1 MKNLKK
7 LWAIFGLVLVVG
19 LLAFLVL
26 NREKFEQKKYSV
38 VSTSFP
44 GYDFARA
51 VTKNT
56 NISTKMLVKPGAE
69 THTYEPTPQDIIDI
83 KNADMFVYVGGDSDT
98 WVEKI
103 LKDVDTKKT
112 HVVKLVDL
120 VSTVEEEIVEGME
133 DEDEH
138 EHDHDHDHS
147 HSHKHDDHDHDH
159 DHKHDH
165 DHDHH
170 HDHESHA
177 HKHDHEEEEEGLEID
192 EHVWTSPKNAMEIV
206 KKIAKVA
213 SEIDAAEK
221 NKIDDNAEKYVAEI
235 AQVDKDLHQAIDG
248 KISEIV
254 VADRFPFRYFAD
266 EFGLKYAAAF
276 SGCSEQTEASAKTIS
291 FLINKVKQDKVKKI
305 YKIELSNGKIA
316 ETVSKDTGAE
326 VLELHSAHNVTA
338 DDFSKGVTYVDLI
351 KRNLSV
357 LSK

>member
-138 EHDHDHDHS
+138 EHDHDHDH
-147 HSHKHDDHDHDH
+147 KHDHDH

-165 DHDHH
+165 DHDH
-170 HDHESHA
+170 ESHA
-177 HKHDHEEEEEGLEID
+177 HKHDHDEEEEGPEID
-192 EHVWTSPKNAMEIV
+192 EHVWTSPKKAMEIV
-206 KKIAKVA
+206 KKIAEVA
-213 SEIDAAEK
+213 SEIDVAEK
-221 NKIDDNAEKYVAEI
+221 NKINDNAEKYVAEI

-338 DDFSKGVTYVDLI
+338 EDFSKGVTYVDLM
-351 KRNLSV
+351 KRNLV
-357 LSK
+357 ALSK

>member
-26 NREKFEQKKYSV
+26 NREKFEQKKHSV

-120 VSTVEEEIVEGME
+120 VSTVEEEIVDGME
-133 DEDEH
+133 DEDDHEH
-138 EHDHDHDHS
+138 YHDHDHDHA
-147 HSHKHDDHDHDH
+147 KHNHADHDHDH
-159 DHKHDH
+159 EHHHHHD
-165 DHDHH
+165 
-170 HDHESHA
+170 HDHESHE
-177 HKHDHEEEEEGLEID
+177 HKHDHEEEEGPEID
-192 EHVWTSPKNAMEIV
+192 EHVWTSPKKAMEIV
-206 KKIAKVA
+206 KKIAEVA
-213 SEIDAAEK
+213 SEIDVAEK

-338 DDFSKGVTYVDLI
+338 DDFLKGVTYVDLM
-351 KRNLSV
+351 KRNLAA

>member
-98 WVEKI
+98 WVKKI

-138 EHDHDHDHS
+138 EHDHDH
-147 HSHKHDDHDHDH
+147 
-159 DHKHDH
+159 
-165 DHDHH
+165 
-170 HDHESHA
+170 ESHE
-177 HKHDHEEEEEGLEID
+177 HKHDHEEEEEGAEID
-192 EHVWTSPKNAMEIV
+192 EHVWTSPKKAMEIV

-235 AQVDKDLHQAIDG
+235 VQVDKDLHQAIDG
-248 KISEIV
+248 KILEIV

-291 FLINKVKQDKVKKI
+291 FLINKVKQDKIKKI

-338 DDFSKGVTYVDLI
+338 DDFSKGVTYVDLM
-351 KRNLSV
+351 KRNLV
-357 LSK
+357 ALSK

>member
-83 KNADMFVYVGGDSDT
+83 KNADMFVYVGGDSDD
-98 WVEKI
+98 WVKKV

-138 EHDHDHDHS
+138 DHNHD
-147 HSHKHDDHDHDH
+147 
-159 DHKHDH
+159 
-165 DHDHH
+165 

-177 HKHDHEEEEEGLEID
+177 HKHEHDEEEEGPEID
-192 EHVWTSPKNAMEIV
+192 EHVWTSPKKAMEIV
-206 KKIAKVA
+206 KKIAEVA
-213 SEIDAAEK
+213 SEIDAEEK
-221 NKIDDNAEKYVAEI
+221 TKINDNTEKYVAEI

-338 DDFSKGVTYVDLI
+338 EDFSKGVTYVDLM
-351 KRNLSV
+351 KRNLLA

>member
-83 KNADMFVYVGGDSDT
+83 KNADMFIYVGGDSDT
-98 WVEKI
+98 WVKKI

-138 EHDHDHDHS
+138 DHD
-147 HSHKHDDHDHDH
+147 
-159 DHKHDH
+159 
-165 DHDHH
+165 

-177 HKHDHEEEEEGLEID
+177 HKHDHDEEEEGPEID
-192 EHVWTSPKNAMEIV
+192 EHVWTSPKKAMEIV

-213 SEIDAAEK
+213 SEIDAAEET
-221 NKIDDNAEKYVAEI
+221 KINDNAEKYVAEI

-291 FLINKVKQDKVKKI
+291 FLINKVKQDKIKKI

-338 DDFSKGVTYVDLI
+338 DDFSKGVTYVDLM
-351 KRNLSV
+351 KRNLLA

>member
-69 THTYEPTPQDIIDI
+69 THIYEPTPQDIIDI

-120 VSTVEEEIVEGME
+120 VSTVNEEIVEGME
-133 DEDEH
+133 DD
-138 EHDHDHDHS
+138 DHDHDHK
-147 HSHKHDDHDHDH
+147 HSHNHDHSHGHDHDHDH
-159 DHKHDH
+159 DHDHEHEHDH
-165 DHDHH
+165 DED
-170 HDHESHA
+170 EV
-177 HKHDHEEEEEGLEID
+177 EIE
-192 EHVWTSPKNAMEIV
+192 EHVWTSPKKAMEIV
-206 KKIAKVA
+206 KKIAKIA

-235 AQVDKDLHQAIDG
+235 AEVDKDLHQAIDG

-266 EFGLKYAAAF
+266 EFGLKYSAAF

-291 FLINKVKQDKVKKI
+291 FLINKVKQDKIKKI

-338 DDFSKGVTYVDLI
+338 DDFSKGVTYVDLM
-351 KRNLSV
+351 KRNLAA

>member
-38 VSTSFP
+38 VSTSFS

-83 KNADMFVYVGGDSDT
+83 KNADMFVYVGGDSDD
-98 WVEKI
+98 WVKKV

-138 EHDHDHDHS
+138 DHEHDHDHS
-147 HSHKHDDHDHDH
+147 HSHEHDHDH

-165 DHDHH
+165 D
-170 HDHESHA
+170 
-177 HKHDHEEEEEGLEID
+177 EEEEGPEID
-192 EHVWTSPKNAMEIV
+192 EHVWTSPKKAMEIV

-213 SEIDAAEK
+213 SEIDAAEET
-221 NKIDDNAEKYVAEI
+221 KINDNAEKYVAEI

-291 FLINKVKQDKVKKI
+291 FLINKVKQDKIKKI

-338 DDFSKGVTYVDLI
+338 DDFSKGVTYVDLM
-351 KRNLSV
+351 KRNLLA

>member
-56 NISTKMLVKPGAE
+56 NISAKMLVKPGAE

-98 WVEKI
+98 WVKKI

-138 EHDHDHDHS
+138 DHEHDHDHS
-147 HSHKHDDHDHDH
+147 HSHEHDHDH

-165 DHDHH
+165 D
-170 HDHESHA
+170 
-177 HKHDHEEEEEGLEID
+177 EEEEGPEID
-192 EHVWTSPKNAMEIV
+192 EHVWTSPKKAMEIV

-213 SEIDAAEK
+213 SEIDAAKET
-221 NKIDDNAEKYVAEI
+221 KINDNAEKYVAEI

-291 FLINKVKQDKVKKI
+291 FMINKVKQDKVKKI

-338 DDFSKGVTYVDLI
+338 DDFSKGVTYVDLM
-351 KRNLSV
+351 KRNLAA

>member
-83 KNADMFVYVGGDSDT
+83 KNADMFIYVGGDSDT
-98 WVEKI
+98 WVKKI

-138 EHDHDHDHS
+138 DHEHDHDHS
-147 HSHKHDDHDHDH
+147 HSHEHDHDH

-165 DHDHH
+165 D
-170 HDHESHA
+170 
-177 HKHDHEEEEEGLEID
+177 EEEEGPEID
-192 EHVWTSPKNAMEIV
+192 EHVWTSPKKAMEIV
-206 KKIAKVA
+206 KKIAEVA
-213 SEIDAAEK
+213 SEIDAEEK
-221 NKIDDNAEKYVAEI
+221 TKINDNTEKYVAEI

-338 DDFSKGVTYVDLI
+338 EDFSKGVTYVDLM
-351 KRNLSV
+351 KRNLV
-357 LSK
+357 ALSK

>member
-83 KNADMFVYVGGDSDT
+83 KNADMFIYVGGDSDT

-112 HVVKLVDL
+112 HVMKLIDL
-120 VSTVEEEIVEGME
+120 VSTVNEEIVEGME

-138 EHDHDHDHS
+138 DHEHDHDHS
-147 HSHKHDDHDHDH
+147 HSHEHDHDH

-165 DHDHH
+165 D
-170 HDHESHA
+170 
-177 HKHDHEEEEEGLEID
+177 EEEEGPEID
-192 EHVWTSPKNAMEIV
+192 EHVWTSPKKAMEIV

-213 SEIDAAEK
+213 SEIDAAEET
-221 NKIDDNAEKYVAEI
+221 KINDNAEKYVAEI

-254 VADRFPFRYFAD
+254 VADRFPFRYLAD

-338 DDFSKGVTYVDLI
+338 DDFSKGVTYVDLM
-351 KRNLSV
+351 KRNLLA

>member
-83 KNADMFVYVGGDSDT
+83 KNADMFIYVGGDSDT

-120 VSTVEEEIVEGME
+120 VSTVNEEIVEGME

-138 EHDHDHDHS
+138 DHDHN
-147 HSHKHDDHDHDH
+147 HD
-159 DHKHDH
+159 
-165 DHDHH
+165 
-170 HDHESHA
+170 HDHESHEY
-177 HKHDHEEEEEGLEID
+177 KHEHDEEEEGPEID
-192 EHVWTSPKNAMEIV
+192 EHVWTSPKKAMEIV
-206 KKIAKVA
+206 KKIADVA
-213 SEIDAAEK
+213 SEIDADEK
-221 NKIDDNAEKYVAEI
+221 TKINDNAEKYVAEI

-291 FLINKVKQDKVKKI
+291 FLINKVKQDKIKKI

-338 DDFSKGVTYVDLI
+338 DDFSKGVTYVDLM
-351 KRNLSV
+351 KRNLAA

>member
-83 KNADMFVYVGGDSDT
+83 KNADMFVYVGGDSDD
-98 WVEKI
+98 WVKKV

-138 EHDHDHDHS
+138 DHEHDHD
-147 HSHKHDDHDHDH
+147 
-159 DHKHDH
+159 
-165 DHDHH
+165 
-170 HDHESHA
+170 
-177 HKHDHEEEEEGLEID
+177 EEEEGPEID
-192 EHVWTSPKNAMEIV
+192 EHVWTSPKKAMEIV

-338 DDFSKGVTYVDLI
+338 NDFSKGVTYVDLV
-351 KRNLSV
+351 KRNLAA

>member
-83 KNADMFVYVGGDSDT
+83 KNADMFIYVGGDSDT

-120 VSTVEEEIVEGME
+120 VSTVNEEIVEGME

-138 EHDHDHDHS
+138 DHEHDHDHD
-147 HSHKHDDHDHDH
+147 HDDHDHDH
-159 DHKHDH
+159 DHNHDHKHDH
-165 DHDHH
+165 DGHDHDD
-170 HDHESHA
+170 HD
-177 HKHDHEEEEEGLEID
+177 EEEGAEID
-192 EHVWTSPKNAMEIV
+192 EHVWTSPKKAMEIV
-206 KKIAKVA
+206 KKIAEVA
-213 SEIDAAEK
+213 SEIDTDEK
-221 NKIDDNAEKYVAEI
+221 TKINDNAEKYVAEI

-316 ETVSKDTGAE
+316 ETVSRDTGAE

-338 DDFSKGVTYVDLI
+338 DDFSKGVTYVDLM
-351 KRNLSV
+351 KRNLSA

>member
-56 NISTKMLVKPGAE
+56 NISAKMLVKPGAE
-69 THTYEPTPQDIIDI
+69 THIYEPTPQDIIDI

-138 EHDHDHDHS
+138 EHDHDHDH
-147 HSHKHDDHDHDH
+147 
-159 DHKHDH
+159 KHDH
-165 DHDHH
+165 D

-177 HKHDHEEEEEGLEID
+177 HKHDHDEEEEGPEID
-192 EHVWTSPKNAMEIV
+192 EHVWTSPKKAMEIV
-206 KKIAKVA
+206 KKIAEVA
-213 SEIDAAEK
+213 SEIDVAEK
-221 NKIDDNAEKYVAEI
+221 NKINDNAEKYVAEI
-235 AQVDKDLHQAIDG
+235 AEVDKDLHQAIDG

-291 FLINKVKQDKVKKI
+291 FLINKVKQEKIKKI

-326 VLELHSAHNVTA
+326 VLELHSAHNVTV
-338 DDFSKGVTYVDLI
+338 DDFSKGVTYVDLM
-351 KRNLSV
+351 KRNLLA

>member
-112 HVVKLVDL
+112 HVMKLIDL
-120 VSTVEEEIVEGME
+120 VSTVNEEIVEGME
-133 DEDEH
+133 DEGEH
-138 EHDHDHDHS
+138 EHDHDHEH
-147 HSHKHDDHDHDH
+147 HHEHDHDH
-159 DHKHDH
+159 ESHEHKHDH
-165 DHDHH
+165 D
-170 HDHESHA
+170 
-177 HKHDHEEEEEGLEID
+177 EEEEGPEID
-192 EHVWTSPKNAMEIV
+192 EHVWTSPKKAMEIV
-206 KKIAKVA
+206 KKIAEVA
-213 SEIDAAEK
+213 SEIDVAEK

-291 FLINKVKQDKVKKI
+291 FLINKVKQDKIKKI

-338 DDFSKGVTYVDLI
+338 DDFSKGVTYVDLM
-351 KRNLSV
+351 KRNLLA

>member
-19 LLAFLVL
+19 LLVFLVL

-56 NISTKMLVKPGAE
+56 NISTIMLVKPGAE

-98 WVEKI
+98 WVKKI

-138 EHDHDHDHS
+138 EHDHDHDH
-147 HSHKHDDHDHDH
+147 
-159 DHKHDH
+159 KHDH
-165 DHDHH
+165 DHDH
-170 HDHESHA
+170 ESHEY
-177 HKHDHEEEEEGLEID
+177 KHEHEEEEEGPEID
-192 EHVWTSPKNAMEIV
+192 EHVWTSPKKAMEIV

-338 DDFSKGVTYVDLI
+338 DDFSKGVTYVDLM
-351 KRNLSV
+351 KRNLLA

>member
-7 LWAIFGLVLVVG
+7 LWAIFGLVSMVG

-83 KNADMFVYVGGDSDT
+83 KNADMFIYVGGDSDT

-138 EHDHDHDHS
+138 EHY
-147 HSHKHDDHDHDH
+147 HDHDH
-159 DHKHDH
+159 DHAKHNHADH
-165 DHDHH
+165 DHDHEH
-170 HDHESHA
+170 HHHHDHDHESHE
-177 HKHDHEEEEEGLEID
+177 HKHEHDEEEEGPEID
-192 EHVWTSPKNAMEIV
+192 EHVWTSPKKAMEIV
-206 KKIAKVA
+206 KKIADVA
-213 SEIDAAEK
+213 SEIDADEK
-221 NKIDDNAEKYVAEI
+221 TKINDNAEKYVAEI

-291 FLINKVKQDKVKKI
+291 FLINKVKQEKIKKI
-305 YKIELSNGKIA
+305 YRIELSNGKIA

-338 DDFSKGVTYVDLI
+338 EDFSKGVTYVDLM
-351 KRNLSV
+351 KRNLV
-357 LSK
+357 ALSK

>member
-83 KNADMFVYVGGDSDT
+83 KNADMFIYVGGDSDT

-133 DEDEH
+133 DEN
-138 EHDHDHDHS
+138 EHDHGHA
-147 HSHKHDDHDHDH
+147 DHDHDH
-159 DHKHDH
+159 DHDHDYDHKHDH
-165 DHDHH
+165 D

-177 HKHDHEEEEEGLEID
+177 HKHDHDEEEEGPEID
-192 EHVWTSPKNAMEIV
+192 EHVWTSPKKAMEIV
-206 KKIAKVA
+206 KKIAEVA
-213 SEIDAAEK
+213 SEIDAEEK
-221 NKIDDNAEKYVAEI
+221 TKINDNTEKYVAEI
-235 AQVDKDLHQAIDG
+235 AQVDNDLHQAIDG

-266 EFGLKYAAAF
+266 EFSLKYAAAF

-291 FLINKVKQDKVKKI
+291 FLINEVKQDKVKKI

-338 DDFSKGVTYVDLI
+338 DDFSKGVTYVDLM
-351 KRNLSV
+351 KRNLAA

>member
-103 LKDVDTKKT
+103 LKDIDRKKT
-112 HVVKLVDL
+112 HVVRLVDL
-120 VSTVEEEIVEGME
+120 VSTVNEEIVEGME
-133 DEDEH
+133 DEN
-138 EHDHDHDHS
+138 EHDHDHD
-147 HSHKHDDHDHDH
+147 DHDHDR
-159 DHKHDH
+159 DHKHSHDH
-165 DHDHH
+165 DHSHG
-170 HDHESHA
+170 HDHDHNHA
-177 HKHDHEEEEEGLEID
+177 HKHDHDEEEEGSEID
-192 EHVWTSPKNAMEIV
+192 EHVWTSPKKAMEIV

-213 SEIDAAEK
+213 SEIDAAEEA
-221 NKIDDNAEKYVAEI
+221 KINDNAEKYVAEI
-235 AQVDKDLHQAIDG
+235 AQVDKDLHQAIDD

-266 EFGLKYAAAF
+266 EFGLKYSAAF

-291 FLINKVKQDKVKKI
+291 FLINKVKQDKIKKI

-338 DDFSKGVTYVDLI
+338 DDFSKGVTYVDLL
-351 KRNLSV
+351 KRNLAA

>member
-56 NISTKMLVKPGAE
+56 NISAKMLVKPGAE

-83 KNADMFVYVGGDSDT
+83 KNADMFVYVGGDSDD
-98 WVEKI
+98 WVKKI

-138 EHDHDHDHS
+138 EHDHDDHDH
-147 HSHKHDDHDHDH
+147 DHEHDH

-165 DHDHH
+165 DH
-170 HDHESHA
+170 ESHE
-177 HKHDHEEEEEGLEID
+177 HKHDHDEEEEGPEID
-192 EHVWTSPKNAMEIV
+192 EHVWTSPKKAMEIV
-206 KKIAKVA
+206 KKIAEVA
-213 SEIDAAEK
+213 SEIDTDEK
-221 NKIDDNAEKYVAEI
+221 TKINDNAEKYVAEI

-291 FLINKVKQDKVKKI
+291 FLINKVKQEKIKKI
-305 YKIELSNGKIA
+305 YMIELSNGKIA

-338 DDFSKGVTYVDLI
+338 DDFSKGVTYVDLM
-351 KRNLSV
+351 KRNLAA

>member
-83 KNADMFVYVGGDSDT
+83 KNADMFIYVGGDSDT
-98 WVEKI
+98 WVKKI

-138 EHDHDHDHS
+138 DHEHDHDHDHD
-147 HSHKHDDHDHDH
+147 HDDHDHDH
-159 DHKHDH
+159 DHESHEHKHDH
-165 DHDHH
+165 D
-170 HDHESHA
+170 
-177 HKHDHEEEEEGLEID
+177 EEEEGPEID
-192 EHVWTSPKNAMEIV
+192 EHVWTSPKKAMEIV

-221 NKIDDNAEKYVAEI
+221 TKIDDNAEKYVAEI
-235 AQVDKDLHQAIDG
+235 AEVDKDLHQAIDG

-266 EFGLKYAAAF
+266 EFSLKYAAAF

-291 FLINKVKQDKVKKI
+291 FLINKVKQEKIKKI
-305 YKIELSNGKIA
+305 YMIELSNGKIA

-338 DDFSKGVTYVDLI
+338 DDFSKGVTYVDLM
-351 KRNLSV
+351 KRNLAA

>member
-83 KNADMFVYVGGDSDT
+83 KNADMFIYVGGDSDT
-98 WVEKI
+98 WVKKI
-103 LKDVDTKKT
+103 LKDVDTKKI

-138 EHDHDHDHS
+138 DHEHDHDHDHD
-147 HSHKHDDHDHDH
+147 HDDHDHDH
-159 DHKHDH
+159 DHNHDHKHDH
-165 DHDHH
+165 DGHDHDD
-170 HDHESHA
+170 HD
-177 HKHDHEEEEEGLEID
+177 EEEGAEID
-192 EHVWTSPKNAMEIV
+192 EHVWTSPKKAMEIV

-213 SEIDAAEK
+213 SEIDTAEK
-221 NKIDDNAEKYVAEI
+221 NKIDDNTEKYVAEI

-266 EFGLKYAAAF
+266 EFSLKYAAAF

-291 FLINKVKQDKVKKI
+291 FLINKVKQEKIKKI

-338 DDFSKGVTYVDLI
+338 DDFSKGVTYVDLM
-351 KRNLSV
+351 KRNLV
-357 LSK
+357 ALSK

>member
-112 HVVKLVDL
+112 HVMKLIDL
-120 VSTVEEEIVEGME
+120 VSTVNEEIVEGME

-138 EHDHDHDHS
+138 DHEHDHDHS
-147 HSHKHDDHDHDH
+147 HSHEHDHDH

-165 DHDHH
+165 D
-170 HDHESHA
+170 
-177 HKHDHEEEEEGLEID
+177 EEEEGPEID
-192 EHVWTSPKNAMEIV
+192 EHVWTSPKKAMEIV

-213 SEIDAAEK
+213 SEIDAAEET
-221 NKIDDNAEKYVAEI
+221 KINDNAEKYVAEI

-291 FLINKVKQDKVKKI
+291 FLINKVKQDKIKKI

-338 DDFSKGVTYVDLI
+338 DDFSKGVTYVDLM
-351 KRNLSV
+351 KRNLV
-357 LSK
+357 ALSK

>member
-7 LWAIFGLVLVVG
+7 LWAVFGLILMVG
-19 LLAFLVL
+19 LLAVLVL

-56 NISTKMLVKPGAE
+56 NISAKMLVKPGAE

-83 KNADMFVYVGGDSDT
+83 KNADMFIYVGGDSDT
-98 WVEKI
+98 WVKKI

-120 VSTVEEEIVEGME
+120 VSTVNEEIVEGME

-138 EHDHDHDHS
+138 DHEHDHDHDHD
-147 HSHKHDDHDHDH
+147 HDDHDHDH
-159 DHKHDH
+159 DHNHDHKHDH
-165 DHDHH
+165 DGHDHDD
-170 HDHESHA
+170 HD
-177 HKHDHEEEEEGLEID
+177 EEEGAEID
-192 EHVWTSPKNAMEIV
+192 EHVWTSPKKAMEIV
-206 KKIAKVA
+206 KKIAEVA

-338 DDFSKGVTYVDLI
+338 DDFSKGVTYVDLM
-351 KRNLSV
+351 KRNLAA

>member
-56 NISTKMLVKPGAE
+56 NISAKMLVKPGAE

-83 KNADMFVYVGGDSDT
+83 KNADMFIYVGGDSDT

-120 VSTVEEEIVEGME
+120 VSTVNEEIVEGME

-138 EHDHDHDHS
+138 DHEHDHDHDHD
-147 HSHKHDDHDHDH
+147 HDDYDHDHDHNH

-165 DHDHH
+165 DGHDHDD
-170 HDHESHA
+170 HD
-177 HKHDHEEEEEGLEID
+177 EEEGAEID
-192 EHVWTSPKNAMEIV
+192 EHVWTSPKKAMEIV
-206 KKIAKVA
+206 KKIAEVA
-213 SEIDAAEK
+213 SEIDTDEK
-221 NKIDDNAEKYVAEI
+221 TKINDNAEKYVAEI

-291 FLINKVKQDKVKKI
+291 FLINKVKQEKIKKI

-338 DDFSKGVTYVDLI
+338 EDFSKGVTYVDLM
-351 KRNLSV
+351 KRNL
-357 LSK
+357 LALNK

>member
-19 LLAFLVL
+19 LLVFLVL

-83 KNADMFVYVGGDSDT
+83 KNADMFIYVGGDSDT

-120 VSTVEEEIVEGME
+120 VSTVNEEIVEGME

-138 EHDHDHDHS
+138 DHEHDHDHS
-147 HSHKHDDHDHDH
+147 HSHEHDYDY

-165 DHDHH
+165 D
-170 HDHESHA
+170 
-177 HKHDHEEEEEGLEID
+177 EEEEGPEID
-192 EHVWTSPKNAMEIV
+192 EHVWTSPKKAMEIV

-213 SEIDAAEK
+213 SEIDAAEET
-221 NKIDDNAEKYVAEI
+221 KINDNAEKYVAEI

-338 DDFSKGVTYVDLI
+338 EDFSKGVTYVDLM
-351 KRNLSV
+351 KRNLAA

>member
-19 LLAFLVL
+19 LLAFLIL

-103 LKDVDTKKT
+103 LKDVGTKKT

-133 DEDEH
+133 DEDDH

-147 HSHKHDDHDHDH
+147 HSHKHDDHDHNH

-165 DHDHH
+165 DGHDHDD
-170 HDHESHA
+170 HD
-177 HKHDHEEEEEGLEID
+177 EEEGAEID
-192 EHVWTSPKNAMEIV
+192 EHVWTSPKKAMEIV

-213 SEIDAAEK
+213 SEIDTAEK
-221 NKIDDNAEKYVAEI
+221 NKIDDNTEKYVAEI
-235 AQVDKDLHQAIDG
+235 AAVDKDLHQVIDG

-291 FLINKVKQDKVKKI
+291 FLINKVKQDKIKKI

-338 DDFSKGVTYVDLI
+338 DDFSKGVTYVDLM
-351 KRNLSV
+351 KRNLLA

>member
-138 EHDHDHDHS
+138 EHDHDHDH
-147 HSHKHDDHDHDH
+147 KHDHDH

-165 DHDHH
+165 D

-177 HKHDHEEEEEGLEID
+177 HKHDHEEEEEGPEID
-192 EHVWTSPKNAMEIV
+192 EHVWTSPKKAMEIV
-206 KKIAKVA
+206 KKIAEVA
-213 SEIDAAEK
+213 SEIDVDGK
-221 NKIDDNAEKYVAEI
+221 TKINDNAEKYVAEI
-235 AQVDKDLHQAIDG
+235 AQVDKDLHQVIDG

-338 DDFSKGVTYVDLI
+338 DDFSKGVTYVDLM
-351 KRNLSV
+351 KRNLV
-357 LSK
+357 ALSK

>member
-133 DEDEH
+133 D
-138 EHDHDHDHS
+138 
-147 HSHKHDDHDHDH
+147 DDHDHDH
-159 DHKHDH
+159 DHDHESHEHKHDH
-165 DHDHH
+165 D
-170 HDHESHA
+170 
-177 HKHDHEEEEEGLEID
+177 EEEEGPEID
-192 EHVWTSPKNAMEIV
+192 EHVWTSPKKAMEIV
-206 KKIAKVA
+206 KKIAEVA
-213 SEIDAAEK
+213 SEIDVAEK

-291 FLINKVKQDKVKKI
+291 FLINIVKQDKVKKI

-338 DDFSKGVTYVDLI
+338 DDFSKGVTYVDLM
-351 KRNLSV
+351 KRNLLA

>member
-1 MKNLKK
+1 M
-7 LWAIFGLVLVVG
+7 VG

-83 KNADMFVYVGGDSDT
+83 KNADMFIYVGGDSDT

-103 LKDVDTKKT
+103 LKDVDAKKT

-138 EHDHDHDHS
+138 DHDY
-147 HSHKHDDHDHDH
+147 DHDHDH
-159 DHKHDH
+159 DHDHESHEHKHDH
-165 DHDHH
+165 D
-170 HDHESHA
+170 
-177 HKHDHEEEEEGLEID
+177 EEEEGPEID
-192 EHVWTSPKNAMEIV
+192 EHVWTSPKKAMEIV

-213 SEIDAAEK
+213 SEIDAAEEA
-221 NKIDDNAEKYVAEI
+221 KINDNAEKYVAEI

-338 DDFSKGVTYVDLI
+338 EDFSRDVTYVDLM
-351 KRNLSV
+351 KRNLAA

>member
-69 THTYEPTPQDIIDI
+69 THTFEPTPQDIIDI
-83 KNADMFVYVGGDSDT
+83 KNADMFIYVGGDSDT

-112 HVVKLVDL
+112 HVMKLIDL
-120 VSTVEEEIVEGME
+120 VSTVNEEIVEGME

-138 EHDHDHDHS
+138 DHEHDHDHS
-147 HSHKHDDHDHDH
+147 HSHEHDHDH
-159 DHKHDH
+159 DHKYDH
-165 DHDHH
+165 D
-170 HDHESHA
+170 
-177 HKHDHEEEEEGLEID
+177 EEEEGPEID
-192 EHVWTSPKNAMEIV
+192 EHVWTSPKKAMEIV

-213 SEIDAAEK
+213 SEIDAAEET
-221 NKIDDNAEKYVAEI
+221 KINDNAEKYVAEI

-291 FLINKVKQDKVKKI
+291 FLINKVKQDKIKKI

-338 DDFSKGVTYVDLI
+338 DDFSKGVTYVDLM
-351 KRNLSV
+351 KRNLLA

>member
-1 MKNLKK
+1 MKKLKK

-138 EHDHDHDHS
+138 EHDHDHDHV
-147 HSHKHDDHDHDH
+147 KHDHDHDH
-159 DHKHDH
+159 DHESHEHKHDH
-165 DHDHH
+165 D
-170 HDHESHA
+170 
-177 HKHDHEEEEEGLEID
+177 EEEEGPEID
-192 EHVWTSPKNAMEIV
+192 EHVWTSPKKAMEIV
-206 KKIAKVA
+206 KKIAEVA
-213 SEIDAAEK
+213 SEIDADEK
-221 NKIDDNAEKYVAEI
+221 NKINDNAEKYVAEI

-291 FLINKVKQDKVKKI
+291 FLINKVKQDKIKKI

-338 DDFSKGVTYVDLI
+338 EDFSKGVTYVDLM
-351 KRNLSV
+351 KRNLV
-357 LSK
+357 ALSK

>member
-83 KNADMFVYVGGDSDT
+83 KNADMFIYVGGDSDT
-98 WVEKI
+98 WVKKI

-138 EHDHDHDHS
+138 DHEHDHDHS
-147 HSHKHDDHDHDH
+147 HSHEHDHDH
-159 DHKHDH
+159 NHKHDH
-165 DHDHH
+165 D
-170 HDHESHA
+170 
-177 HKHDHEEEEEGLEID
+177 EEEEGPEID
-192 EHVWTSPKNAMEIV
+192 EHVWTSPKKAMEIV

-213 SEIDAAEK
+213 SEIDAAEET
-221 NKIDDNAEKYVAEI
+221 KINDNAEKYVAEI

-291 FLINKVKQDKVKKI
+291 FLINKVKQDKIKKI

-338 DDFSKGVTYVDLI
+338 DDFSKGVTYVDLM
-351 KRNLSV
+351 KRNLLA

>member
-83 KNADMFVYVGGDSDT
+83 KNADMFIYVGGDSDT
-98 WVEKI
+98 WVKKI

-138 EHDHDHDHS
+138 DHEHDHDHS
-147 HSHKHDDHDHDH
+147 HSHEHDHDH
-159 DHKHDH
+159 DHKHDY
-165 DHDHH
+165 D
-170 HDHESHA
+170 
-177 HKHDHEEEEEGLEID
+177 EEEEGPEID
-192 EHVWTSPKNAMEIV
+192 EHVWTSPKKAMEIV

-213 SEIDAAEK
+213 SEIDAAEET
-221 NKIDDNAEKYVAEI
+221 KINDNAEKYVAEI

-338 DDFSKGVTYVDLI
+338 DDFSKGVTYVDLM
-351 KRNLSV
+351 KRNLLA

>member
-69 THTYEPTPQDIIDI
+69 THTFEPTPQDIIDI
-83 KNADMFVYVGGDSDT
+83 KNADMFIYVGGDSDT

-138 EHDHDHDHS
+138 DHEY
-147 HSHKHDDHDHDH
+147 DHDHDH

-165 DHDHH
+165 GHDHH
-170 HDHESHA
+170 HDHDHESHE
-177 HKHDHEEEEEGLEID
+177 HKHEHDEEEEGPEID
-192 EHVWTSPKNAMEIV
+192 EHVWTSPKKAMEIV
-206 KKIAKVA
+206 KKIAEVA
-213 SEIDAAEK
+213 SEIDAEEK
-221 NKIDDNAEKYVAEI
+221 IKINDNAEKYVAEI

-338 DDFSKGVTYVDLI
+338 EDFSKGVTYVDLM
-351 KRNLSV
+351 KRNLLA

>member
-83 KNADMFVYVGGDSDT
+83 KNADMFIYVGGDSDT

-147 HSHKHDDHDHDH
+147 HSHKHDDHDHNH

-165 DHDHH
+165 DHDH
-170 HDHESHA
+170 ESHE
-177 HKHDHEEEEEGLEID
+177 HKHDHDEEEEGPEID
-192 EHVWTSPKNAMEIV
+192 EHVWTSPKKAMEIV
-206 KKIAKVA
+206 KKIAEVA
-213 SEIDAAEK
+213 SEIDVAEK

-276 SGCSEQTEASAKTIS
+276 SGCSEQTE
-291 FLINKVKQDKVKKI
+291 
-305 YKIELSNGKIA
+305 
-316 ETVSKDTGAE
+316 
-326 VLELHSAHNVTA
+326 
-338 DDFSKGVTYVDLI
+338 DD
-351 KRNLSV
+351 
-357 LSK
+357 

>member
-133 DEDEH
+133 DD
-138 EHDHDHDHS
+138 DHDHDHA
-147 HSHKHDDHDHDH
+147 KHDHDHDH
-159 DHKHDH
+159 DHESHEHKHDH
-165 DHDHH
+165 D
-170 HDHESHA
+170 
-177 HKHDHEEEEEGLEID
+177 EEEEGPEID
-192 EHVWTSPKNAMEIV
+192 EHVWTSPKKAMEIV
-206 KKIAKVA
+206 KKIAEVA
-213 SEIDAAEK
+213 SEIDAEEK
-221 NKIDDNAEKYVAEI
+221 TKINDNAEKYVAEI

-291 FLINKVKQDKVKKI
+291 FLINKVKQEKIKKI

-338 DDFSKGVTYVDLI
+338 DDFSKGVTYVDLM
-351 KRNLSV
+351 KRNLLA

>member
-83 KNADMFVYVGGDSDT
+83 KNADMFIYVGGDSDT

-138 EHDHDHDHS
+138 EHDHDHDH
-147 HSHKHDDHDHDH
+147 KHDHDH

-165 DHDHH
+165 DHDH
-170 HDHESHA
+170 ESHA
-177 HKHDHEEEEEGLEID
+177 HKHDHDEEEEGPEID
-192 EHVWTSPKNAMEIV
+192 EHVWTSPKKAMEIV
-206 KKIAKVA
+206 KKIADVA
-213 SEIDAAEK
+213 SEIDVAEK

-338 DDFSKGVTYVDLI
+338 EDFSKGVTYVDLM
-351 KRNLSV
+351 KRNLLA

>member
-38 VSTSFP
+38 VSTSFS

-56 NISTKMLVKPGAE
+56 NISAKMLVKPGAE

-83 KNADMFVYVGGDSDT
+83 KNADMFVYVGGDSDD
-98 WVEKI
+98 WVKKV

-138 EHDHDHDHS
+138 DHEHDHDHS
-147 HSHKHDDHDHDH
+147 HSHEHDHDH

-165 DHDHH
+165 D
-170 HDHESHA
+170 
-177 HKHDHEEEEEGLEID
+177 EEEEGPEID
-192 EHVWTSPKNAMEIV
+192 EHVWTSPKKAMEIV

-213 SEIDAAEK
+213 SEIDAAEET
-221 NKIDDNAEKYVAEI
+221 KINDNAEKYVAEI

-291 FLINKVKQDKVKKI
+291 FLINKVKQDKIKKI

-338 DDFSKGVTYVDLI
+338 DDFSKGVTYVDLM
-351 KRNLSV
+351 KRNLLA

>member
-83 KNADMFVYVGGDSDT
+83 KNADMFIYVGGDSDT
-98 WVEKI
+98 WVKKI

-138 EHDHDHDHS
+138 DHEHDHDHS
-147 HSHKHDDHDHDH
+147 HSHEHDHDH

-165 DHDHH
+165 D
-170 HDHESHA
+170 
-177 HKHDHEEEEEGLEID
+177 EEEEGPEID
-192 EHVWTSPKNAMEIV
+192 EHVWTSTKKGMEIV

-213 SEIDAAEK
+213 SEIDAAEET
-221 NKIDDNAEKYVAEI
+221 KINDNAEKYVAEI

-291 FLINKVKQDKVKKI
+291 FLINKVKQDKVRKI

-338 DDFSKGVTYVDLI
+338 DDFSKGVTYVDLM
-351 KRNLSV
+351 KRNLAA